1 MNEYPALELPEVE
14 EIHITE
20 RLPWFEIKR
29 LCLNQGVGMI
39 NVIYKNQETMINPLS
54 GCLLITKAN
63 WSKLQVHAACDY
75 VAMEI
80 TREDNI
86 CHSGDL
92 FVVI

>member
-1 MNEYPALELPEVE
+1 
-14 EIHITE
+14 
-20 RLPWFEIKR
+20 
-29 LCLNQGVGMI
+29 MI

-63 WSKLQVHAACDY
+63 WSKLQVHAACGY